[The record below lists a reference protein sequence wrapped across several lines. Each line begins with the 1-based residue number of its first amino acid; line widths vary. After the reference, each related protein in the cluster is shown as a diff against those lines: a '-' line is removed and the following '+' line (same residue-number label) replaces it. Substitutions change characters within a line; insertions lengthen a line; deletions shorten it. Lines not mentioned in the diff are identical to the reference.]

1 MTYFEYKMFMS
12 KRQRLI
18 DLKSKGKFALIPD
31 KVKPVKKFTKW
42 DLIEV

>member
-1 MTYFEYKMFMS
+1 MTRYEYKLFMS
-12 KRQRLI
+12 KRQRMI
-18 DLKSKGKFALIPD
+18 DLKSKGKFVLIPK